1 MKKRAKTTLFF
12 ILNFFLLL
20 SFVFVLLIYA
30 SLNFRSFP
38 WFQAEGW
45 QFLLVIKILHPIFLG
60 IGALL
65 ILLGFF
71 FPISKLNRVIP
82 FLSPASIYMMRLPI
96 SWGWDFN
103 YFLIAFLV
111 NLILFFLFIFT
122 ICKTMILIKNGE
134 IEIK

>member
-1 MKKRAKTTLFF
+1 MERTLKTILFG
-12 ILNFFLLL
+12 ILNLALLGV
-20 SFVFVLLIYA
+20 FVFVLFIYA

-45 QFLLVIKILHPIFLG
+45 QFLIVIKIVHPILLC

-65 ILLGFF
+65 IFFGFF

-82 FLSPASIYMMRLPI
+82 FLSPASIYMMRLPV

-103 YFLIAFLV
+103 YFLIAFWV
-111 NLILFFLFIFT
+111 NFILFSLFIFT
-122 ICKTMILIKNGE
+122 VSKTIILIKNGKVE
-134 IEIK
+134 VK